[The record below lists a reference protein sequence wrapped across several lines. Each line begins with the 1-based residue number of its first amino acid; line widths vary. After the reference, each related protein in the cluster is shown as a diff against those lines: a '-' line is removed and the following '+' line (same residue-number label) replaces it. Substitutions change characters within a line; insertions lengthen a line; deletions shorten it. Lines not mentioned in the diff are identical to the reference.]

1 MLNMPKRVA
10 FRKMAK
16 RGRVK
21 GYEQPRLQFGDMGRV
36 ASEYGRV
43 TARQLEAARRVIR
56 FCMARQ
62 GKLWIRVFPQRSVT
76 AKPTE
81 VRMGGGTGSV
91 KYWCAMVKPG
101 SVRFELRGVH
111 ANVARAARG
120 SGGKKLPIGVSRLRR
135 EEPMAA
141 SPCLRD

>member
-1 MLNMPKRVA
+1 MLKMPKRVA

-21 GYEQPRLQFGDMGRV
+21 GYATPRLQFGDLGRM
-36 ASEYGRV
+36 ASEHGRV

-56 FCMARQ
+56 HRMARQ

-81 VRMGGGTGSV
+81 VRMGGGAGSV

-101 SVRFELRGVH
+101 TVRFELRGVQG
-111 ANVARAARG
+111 NVARVARG
-120 SGGKKLPIGVSRLRR
+120 SGGKKLPVRVSMLRR
-135 EEPMAA
+135 EMPLTA
-141 SPCLRD
+141 SYAVE